1 MESQIYEMDLQ
12 EAQTIVKQ
20 LADERGVKG
29 SVIISEY
36 LKYRDGKTLVASH
49 FWPNQNSACFK
60 IVSEL
65 DRLEA

>member
-1 MESQIYEMDLQ
+1 MESFIYDMDLA
-12 EAQTIVKQ
+12 EAQTTVKQ
-20 LADERGVKG
+20 MANERGVKG
-29 SVIISEY
+29 SVIIDEY
-36 LKYRDGKTLVASH
+36 LKYRDDKTLVASH